1 MHFFKNEEKMTN
13 KHFNEYKTKL
23 TLEAILKAA
32 LCGIGVGFGA
42 GLILAIVFYFV
53 GIDLIGILIAA
64 PFVVAALAGTVFYL
78 LLFRPNDVTNARRL
92 DRLGL
97 EERLITMVE
106 LEGDESYIAKI
117 QREDAKASLAGL
129 DKSKLEIKLPGKL
142 IAFALTL
149 FILGTAM
156 ITVNV
161 LAKLGFMKYGNEII
175 EDYIL
180 DELVDYVTVIYEA
193 EDGGTIDGDEIQDI
207 VKGFDTSVVTAVA
220 DDGYMFKEWSDGYTN
235 PTRYDQKINESITFT
250 AIFIELEDEEGEEG
264 EGGSGD
270 SDKFGDQPG
279 GESNADG
286 DGNQGGGQEG
296 PPNPNATTGGGQ
308 RNPNNQVIDGN
319 TFYKELLEYYQELV
333 AGEIEDNGGLTEEE
347 IDLIKKYLGI
357 V

>member
-1 MHFFKNEEKMTN
+1 
-13 KHFNEYKTKL
+13 
-23 TLEAILKAA
+23 
-32 LCGIGVGFGA
+32 
-42 GLILAIVFYFV
+42 
-53 GIDLIGILIAA
+53 
-64 PFVVAALAGTVFYL
+64 
-78 LLFRPNDVTNARRL
+78 
-92 DRLGL
+92 
-97 EERLITMVE
+97 
-106 LEGDESYIAKI
+106 
-117 QREDAKASLAGL
+117 
-129 DKSKLEIKLPGKL
+129 
-142 IAFALTL
+142 
-149 FILGTAM
+149 
-156 ITVNV
+156 
-161 LAKLGFMKYGNEII
+161 
-175 EDYIL
+175 
-180 DELVDYVTVIYEA
+180 
-193 EDGGTIDGDEIQDI
+193 
-207 VKGFDTSVVTAVA
+207 
-220 DDGYMFKEWSDGYTN
+220 MFKEWSDGYTN